1 MLLIFVYLPH
11 NSRDISAAK
20 IHIYFHI
27 SDFYFSDDIMYGI
40 VVPFCL
46 TKVCNILDAIM
57 FPNSMSIFYLLSM
70 CNLCYVLVE
79 SEIFIQR
86 IGDFSLYFLG

>member
-1 MLLIFVYLPH
+1 MLFLFLTFYLIVLVLF
-11 NSRDISAAK
+11 SGAK

-27 SDFYFSDDIMYGI
+27 SDFYFSDDIMHGI

-46 TKVCNILDAIM
+46 TKAWNILDALM
-57 FPNSMSIFYLLSM
+57 FSNGVSIFYLLST
-70 CNLCYVLVE
+70 CNLCYVLVK

-86 IGDFSLYFLG
+86 IGDFFRQI